1 MAVSPSGISVFSP
14 KIRDEALVRR
24 LVGQG
29 GRGYVSINIYDGSK
43 SVDADADSISLKV
56 WFLDVL
62 ADFPS
67 TDDPRGALIID
78 VDSTKI
84 QREDV
89 GHYYYDIGPENTQN
103 RGVMTALWT
112 YSVGGTEFTF
122 TDHLQILN
130 PMPFYDQLHESE
142 KFVVEQVSWM
152 FGDLF
157 DSTEGGPYLVEPFQ
171 THFDYE
177 RIAQLQAVALTR
189 INLLGFPIT
198 NYGVG
203 VGSQTVPEQLQGLVV
218 IGTYLEVVRHLIR
231 SYTEIPMFQSMNVT
245 YTDRRDYMQRWQT
258 ILQLEEPNYERMIK
272 LAKRSMLQLGRGSIL
287 VSGGLYGPNSGL
299 FIKSMYSSQV
309 RSFRFYPAA
318 FAIGFGMIGK

>member
-1 MAVSPSGISVFSP
+1 MAVNPSGISVFSP

-24 LVGQG
+24 LIGQG

-62 ADFPS
+62 AEFPS

-78 VDSTKI
+78 VDSSQI